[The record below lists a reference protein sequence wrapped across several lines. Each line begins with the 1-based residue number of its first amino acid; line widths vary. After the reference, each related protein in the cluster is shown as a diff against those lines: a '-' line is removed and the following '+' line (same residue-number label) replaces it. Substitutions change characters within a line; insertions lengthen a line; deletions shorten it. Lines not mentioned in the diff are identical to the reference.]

1 MRLLLIRHGETA
13 HNAGQMALGRE
24 DVPLN
29 ERGVEQ
35 ADLLGDS
42 LASEAITAIYS
53 SPLQRA
59 MATAAPLA
67 KSLDLTVEIEDGLIE
82 MDVGEV
88 ENQTFAELA
97 ERFPD
102 FLREWRSERVADL
115 CMPGGESLRQVQ
127 ERAWSAIQT
136 IRNDHADQTVAVV
149 THNFVILTLLCRVMG
164 IDLSHFRRVRQ
175 DLAAV
180 SEIRMDAEQAVV
192 LRMNDRCH
200 LPSEQR

>member
-13 HNAGQMALGRE
+13 HNAGQIALGRE

-35 ADLLGDS
+35 ADLLGAS
-42 LASEAITAIYS
+42 FASEPITAIYS

-59 MATAAPLA
+59 TATAAPLA
-67 KSLDLTVEIEDGLIE
+67 KSVDLTVEIEDGLIE

-97 ERFPD
+97 ERYPD
-102 FLREWRSERVADL
+102 FLKEWRSERVADL

-127 ERAWSAIQT
+127 ERAWKAIQA
-136 IRNDHADQTVAVV
+136 IQEDHADQTVAVV
-149 THNFVILTLLCRVMG
+149 THNFVILTFLCRVMG
-164 IDLSHFRRVRQ
+164 IDLSHFRRVKH

-180 SEIRMDAEQAVV
+180 SEIRLEAERAV
-192 LRMNDRCH
+192 LIRMNDRCH

>member
-1 MRLLLIRHGETA
+1 
-13 HNAGQMALGRE
+13 MALGRE

-35 ADLLGDS
+35 AGLLGAS
-42 LASEAITAIYS
+42 LASEPITAIYS

-59 MATAAPLA
+59 TATAAPLA

-127 ERAWSAIQT
+127 ERTWSAIQT

-180 SEIRMDAEQAVV
+180 SEIRMDAEQGVL